1 MADAKRRPRPALATL
16 IASGV
21 VCVGVVAVTLSP
33 ATTVVKPLAAV
44 LTFSAVIAEL
54 LAAQYSAQL
63 KVSAAFVAAMI
74 AVGFLGP
81 LAAFLIPTISFVAT
95 WLVERYRWRALIINI
110 ASSSTPVALTAV
122 AFQAI
127 DPDRAGAG
135 FALLLAA
142 AAAVTMALNFLI
154 APLLFA
160 ILDGTSLTAGLR
172 SMKGL
177 VAPVAINI
185 AVVATIA
192 EIYAELGLVALVFVL
207 LNVVAFTY
215 MARLVVT
222 ARERTREYASLS
234 WGVLSGLIRTLDE
247 RDSRAARHCAAVA
260 AFSRDIANQVG
271 LSKREQ
277 ELRAHRGPP
286 ARHRQVRP
294 LRPGDG
300 ARRRAAGPRLARCP
314 PPPGHRRRAAAGH
327 RGLRARWRRSCAP
340 TTSGSTGA
348 GTHAA

>member
-142 AAAVTMALNFLI
+142 AA
-154 APLLFA
+154 
-160 ILDGTSLTAGLR
+160 
-172 SMKGL
+172 
-177 VAPVAINI
+177 
-185 AVVATIA
+185 
-192 EIYAELGLVALVFVL
+192 
-207 LNVVAFTY
+207 
-215 MARLVVT
+215 
-222 ARERTREYASLS
+222 
-234 WGVLSGLIRTLDE
+234 
-247 RDSRAARHCAAVA
+247 
-260 AFSRDIANQVG
+260 
-271 LSKREQ
+271 
-277 ELRAHRGPP
+277 
-286 ARHRQVRP
+286 
-294 LRPGDG
+294 
-300 ARRRAAGPRLARCP
+300 
-314 PPPGHRRRAAAGH
+314 
-327 RGLRARWRRSCAP
+327 
-340 TTSGSTGA
+340 
-348 GTHAA
+348 